1 MRRNPAHD
9 LAKLE
14 EEFSKPKLK
23 VECFCDFCF
32 KILIAKGMMYQSNS
46 NSLKK
51 NEILVKSHGGGAAES
66 LRSFGVHTRMRFW
79 GR

>member
-1 MRRNPAHD
+1 MRRNPVHD

-51 NEILVKSHGGGAAES
+51 MKS
-66 LRSFGVHTRMRFW
+66 W
-79 GR
+79 